1 MFEAEKK
8 IGVRPS
14 TVVEPYA
21 RMVCLLSSSRT
32 AGTVLGCF
40 FLELPRTRTD
50 EMPCEANLQ
59 LLQLP
64 CHAFG
69 DKLVLAGLPPD
80 LDEAELMKFF
90 SKQGANSAIVAHA
103 RSSSFA
109 SVTFS
114 STADV
119 SRFLSRVAHAY
130 ADDKGTLIA
139 RLLPKEPKMEEIP
152 TLPALPAPTLSTD
165 ECTEAGS
172 LVVRW
177 SPLVLALSY
186 TVELRPVGTNS
197 SWSSVD
203 VTSKKLGAASR
214 FDSNCSECV
223 VKSLQSTTSYEAR
236 VNYFTNC
243 NTKSEASDPSKPSL
257 PSQEV
262 KASSKASSNSAMAP
276 TSLTTKPEPSFKP
289 YTPLHTPNLPHFPP
303 WWTPDVYDPAQGQKR
318 HQLKNLEP

>member
-1 MFEAEKK
+1 M
-8 IGVRPS
+8 
-14 TVVEPYA
+14 
-21 RMVCLLSSSRT
+21 LS
-32 AGTVLGCF
+32 
-40 FLELPRTRTD
+40 
-50 EMPCEANLQ
+50 EAN
-59 LLQLP
+59 LQLP

-69 DKLVLAGLPPD
+69 DKLVLAGLPAD

-90 SKQGANSAIVAHA
+90 SKQGASSAIVAHA

-114 STADV
+114 STQDV

-172 LVVRW
+172 LMVRW

-223 VKSLQSTTSYEAR
+223 VKSLQTSTSYEAR
-236 VNYFTNC
+236 VSYFTNC
-243 NTKSEASDPSKPSL
+243 NTRSEASDPSKPSL
-257 PSQEV
+257 PSQTEL
-262 KASSKASSNSAMAP
+262 KAELKAVPKAANSAMAP
-276 TSLTTKPEPSFKP
+276 SSLTTKPEPPSFKP
-289 YTPLHTPNLPHFPP
+289 YAPLPHYPPSPSP
-303 WWTPDVYDPAQGQKR
+303 WWTADVYDPAQGHIFKGFR
-318 HQLKNLEP
+318 